1 MKYVIVLEDVHTYIH
16 FVFYEVQ
23 KHLVT
28 HVSMLYKDIQFRA
41 ATRPSYTL
49 LTNIVGSM
57 GVAKTKQH
65 FARPLD
71 GPI

>member
-1 MKYVIVLEDVHTYIH
+1 MHTYIH